1 MVSYPGSDKDSARLS
16 DNAAAVLLARA
27 TQLDSVNRAK
37 TSIAELRQA
46 ALDAGIAPD
55 AFEQALAEFRAA
67 STLPDI
73 KRADDRRPRWRWMAG
88 WILLVALL
96 LATFV
101 SRLFPPTLP

>member
-16 DNAAAVLLARA
+16 DNASAVLLARA

-37 TSIAELRQA
+37 TSVAELRQA

-67 STLPDI
+67 SAVPGVEPAEAP
-73 KRADDRRPRWRWMAG
+73 RGRRYWIVGAVLMA
-88 WILLVALL
+88 ALL
-96 LATFV
+96 LMAFLSRIVV
-101 SRLFPPTLP
+101 SAP